1 MNKIFKLK
9 KEVMRLLEENM
20 GVKKIPWREK
30 AFLPMMQNLKEKSD
44 EIKYIKT
51 KQKLLHV

>member
-30 AFLPMMQNLKEKSD
+30 AFLPMMQNLKEKND
-44 EIKYIKT
+44 EFKYIKT
-51 KQKLLHV
+51 K

>member
-20 GVKKIPWREK
+20 GVKKIHWREK